1 MEIPITNPH
10 LSANLEDNSKVDDS
24 FKQEGTTV
32 NLGSGATYNQNC
44 GNQREFTRIMSTAL
58 ILLISLI
65 CDAFIFA
72 FIYFGNNAIIDK
84 FDKFERSAE
93 KTHERLESAQ
103 NKLQEA

>member
-44 GNQREFTRIMSTAL
+44 GNQREFTRLMSTAL

-84 FDKFERSAE
+84 FDKFERNAE

-103 NKLQEA
+103 NKLREA

>member
-1 MEIPITNPH
+1 MEMEIPITNPH
-10 LSANLEDNSKVDDS
+10 LSANLEDSSKVDDS

-44 GNQREFTRIMSTAL
+44 GNQREFTRLMSTAL

-84 FDKFERSAE
+84 FDKFERNAE
-93 KTHERLESAQ
+93 KTHERLESA
-103 NKLQEA
+103 